1 MSAEEDLYTAL
12 SGHSGLDALVD
23 GRIHVDKRDED
34 EDLPS
39 VVYQHPGTS
48 YINTIHG
55 TVAATITTLGV
66 SCVGASRADAEAVA
80 AQVLA
85 AVNGDFVP
93 RDRASDYDP
102 ETQYHFTTITFIRHE

>member
-12 SGHSGLDALVD
+12 RDHAPLNVLVG
-23 GRIHVDKRDED
+23 GRIHVDRRDED

-39 VVYQHPGTS
+39 VVYQRPGTTFV
-48 YINTIHG
+48 NTIHG
-55 TVAATITTLGV
+55 TVAATITTIGV
-66 SCVGASRADAEAVA
+66 SCVGASRADSEAVA
-80 AQVLA
+80 EQVLA
-85 AVNGDFVP
+85 AAGGDFVP